1 MTQFSKYS
9 DAILSAFRVHTK
21 PQEIVQKKQEILD
34 SVFEYYHINPES
46 LLFVGFNPAL
56 MAAEEYADA
65 IYVTQVSETVR
76 DYLTDQGVKFTYIE
90 DVTAQSFDC
99 VVAMDEYFTF
109 SDSDQ
114 AQKEEIE
121 KMCSI
126 TGQVLITTVKDYK
139 NQEYKDREHSQPAV
153 IRTPQGVVAFF
164 EVHDWDFKVKN
175 AWKTDTYRLQGADS
189 DYLGQFD
196 RRAVFF
202 KQMAKFSFDSGA
214 NDFKVHKNL
223 MYKSVLK
230 KNYEHVITIQFKK

>member
-1 MTQFSKYS
+1 MTQFSTYS
-9 DAILSAFRVHTK
+9 DAILLAFRMHTK
-21 PQEIVQKKQEILD
+21 PQEIVHKKQEILD
-34 SVFEYYHINPES
+34 SVLEYYHSEPRS

-56 MAAEEYADA
+56 MAAEEYANA
-65 IYVTQVSETVR
+65 IYVTQVSDTVK
-76 DYLTDQGVKFTYIE
+76 DYLTEQGIKFTYID
-90 DVTAQSFDC
+90 DVAGQTFDC

-109 SDSDQ
+109 VGSDQ
-114 AQKEEIE
+114 DQKAEIE
-121 KMCSI
+121 KLCHA

-153 IRTPQGVVAFF
+153 IRTPQGIVAFF

-175 AWKTDTYRLQGADS
+175 SWKTDTYCLQGVKS
-189 DYLGQFD
+189 EYLGHYD
-196 RRAVFF
+196 RHAVFF

-214 NDFKVHKNL
+214 SDFKVHKNL